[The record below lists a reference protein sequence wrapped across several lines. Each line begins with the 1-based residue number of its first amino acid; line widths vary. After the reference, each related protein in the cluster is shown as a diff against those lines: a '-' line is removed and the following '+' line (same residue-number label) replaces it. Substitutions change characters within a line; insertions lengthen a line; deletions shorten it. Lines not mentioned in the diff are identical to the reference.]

1 MKHLLRYNL
10 RSLHNVEPEGR
21 TKIQKCGKER
31 QKQGERERE
40 REREREGHKENQLG
54 KHIDEVYLLQDLS
67 AARQIETEIYSKY

>member
-21 TKIQKCGKER
+21 TKIQKCGRER
-31 QKQGERERE
+31 QKQGERGRGRE
-40 REREREGHKENQLG
+40 RHKENQLG

-67 AARQIETEIYSKY
+67 VARQIEAEIYSKY

>member
-21 TKIQKCGKER
+21 TKIQKCGRER
-31 QKQGERERE
+31 QKQGERERG
-40 REREREGHKENQLG
+40 RERHKENQLG

-67 AARQIETEIYSKY
+67 AARQIEAEIYSKY